1 MMNSGKKTKGNLK
14 VNIGNYRLKAPANHW
29 KKSPAKNVPC
39 TDNVMKCW
47 MKCPSIFQILKNCK
61 LESLTVVRGL
71 SKLSGATL
79 ASQGGMSELIKNF
92 GAIGDSLLNDRME
105 MMATVI
111 SESGKEHFI
120 NEYGA
125 MEYVAEIA
133 PDYVFSSI
141 LRLEMYSSE

>member
-1 MMNSGKKTKGNLK
+1 
-14 VNIGNYRLKAPANHW
+14 
-29 KKSPAKNVPC
+29 
-39 TDNVMKCW
+39 
-47 MKCPSIFQILKNCK
+47 
-61 LESLTVVRGL
+61 
-71 SKLSGATL
+71 
-79 ASQGGMSELIKNF
+79 
-92 GAIGDSLLNDRME
+92 ME

-111 SESGKEHFI
+111 SKSGKEHFI

>member
-1 MMNSGKKTKGNLK
+1 
-14 VNIGNYRLKAPANHW
+14 
-29 KKSPAKNVPC
+29 
-39 TDNVMKCW
+39 
-47 MKCPSIFQILKNCK
+47 
-61 LESLTVVRGL
+61 
-71 SKLSGATL
+71 
-79 ASQGGMSELIKNF
+79 MSELTKNF
-92 GAIGDSLLNDRME
+92 GAIGGSLLK

>member
-1 MMNSGKKTKGNLK
+1 M
-14 VNIGNYRLKAPANHW
+14 
-29 KKSPAKNVPC
+29 
-39 TDNVMKCW
+39 
-47 MKCPSIFQILKNCK
+47 
-61 LESLTVVRGL
+61 
-71 SKLSGATL
+71 
-79 ASQGGMSELIKNF
+79 
-92 GAIGDSLLNDRME
+92 NDRME
-105 MMATVI
+105 MMSTVI

>member
-1 MMNSGKKTKGNLK
+1 MT
-14 VNIGNYRLKAPANHW
+14 
-29 KKSPAKNVPC
+29 
-39 TDNVMKCW
+39 
-47 MKCPSIFQILKNCK
+47 
-61 LESLTVVRGL
+61 
-71 SKLSGATL
+71 
-79 ASQGGMSELIKNF
+79 KNF
-92 GAIGDSLLNDRME
+92 GAIRGSLLNDRME

-111 SESGKEHFI
+111 SKSGKEHFI

>member
-1 MMNSGKKTKGNLK
+1 M
-14 VNIGNYRLKAPANHW
+14 
-29 KKSPAKNVPC
+29 
-39 TDNVMKCW
+39 
-47 MKCPSIFQILKNCK
+47 
-61 LESLTVVRGL
+61 
-71 SKLSGATL
+71 
-79 ASQGGMSELIKNF
+79 
-92 GAIGDSLLNDRME
+92 NDRME

-111 SESGKEHFI
+111 SESWKEHFI

>member
-1 MMNSGKKTKGNLK
+1 
-14 VNIGNYRLKAPANHW
+14 
-29 KKSPAKNVPC
+29 
-39 TDNVMKCW
+39 
-47 MKCPSIFQILKNCK
+47 
-61 LESLTVVRGL
+61 
-71 SKLSGATL
+71 
-79 ASQGGMSELIKNF
+79 MSELTKNF
-92 GAIGDSLLNDRME
+92 GAIGGSLLNDRME

-111 SESGKEHFI
+111 SERGKEHFI

>member
-1 MMNSGKKTKGNLK
+1 M
-14 VNIGNYRLKAPANHW
+14 
-29 KKSPAKNVPC
+29 
-39 TDNVMKCW
+39 
-47 MKCPSIFQILKNCK
+47 
-61 LESLTVVRGL
+61 ESLTVVRGL
-71 SKLSGATL
+71 SKLSGAAL
-79 ASQGGMSELIKNF
+79 ASQGGMSELTKNF
-92 GAIGDSLLNDRME
+92 GAIGGSLLNDRME

>member
-1 MMNSGKKTKGNLK
+1 M
-14 VNIGNYRLKAPANHW
+14 IGW
-29 KKSPAKNVPC
+29 K
-39 TDNVMKCW
+39 
-47 MKCPSIFQILKNCK
+47 
-61 LESLTVVRGL
+61 
-71 SKLSGATL
+71 
-79 ASQGGMSELIKNF
+79 
-92 GAIGDSLLNDRME
+92 
-105 MMATVI
+105 MATVI